1 MEGAAGNAPP
11 PQGMAPSLREAGS
24 FMDGHFAAR
33 LLPLRRGRGMT
44 SQALR
49 ASSPDRGAN
58 LPPVYP
64 SFRCGGMIDLANA

>member
-11 PQGMAPSLREAGS
+11 PQGMASSLREAGS

-33 LLPLRRGRGMT
+33 LLPLQRGREMT

-49 ASSPDRGAN
+49 ASSPERGAN
-58 LPPVYP
+58 LPP
-64 SFRCGGMIDLANA
+64 SFRCGGDGG